1 VSNVK
6 GETKQKSLSTKE
18 WRQICQNKGLGRFY
32 IDWTDYLPRVFSI
45 YLTRCF
51 ITLKVSANQ
60 VTLASLVVGLVLAV
74 LIGLGNP
81 LLMLIAGI
89 LLCLF
94 LILDCSD
101 GEIARY
107 HNKQSYTGFYF
118 DRIITTFI
126 YPAMFF
132 AAGISIFK
140 YTGNIWDIIIAMVAA
155 SSFLLVRISRSYIY
169 SSPLE
174 SILYSRV
181 KPMKSA
187 LSYKDLPQSNG
198 STASKVVEPGFLQ
211 KFPLLGFMADLVIV
225 NGWALIIWI
234 WVMSL
239 VSLSSL
245 IFGHPAFLKDLL
257 RPLIWLYALC
267 GPLAT
272 AYIIWSTL
280 RSRLPDSIA
289 LSLKGNPKDK
299 KGD

>member
-1 VSNVK
+1 MPKVSHSIKELREKCQAK
-6 GETKQKSLSTKE
+6 GH
-18 WRQICQNKGLGRFY
+18 GRFY

-45 YLTRCF
+45 YFTRCF
-51 ITLKVSANQ
+51 ISLRMSANQ
-60 VTLASLVVGLVLAV
+60 VTLVSLVVGILVAV
-74 LIGLGNP
+74 LIGLGEP

-89 LLCLF
+89 LLYLF

-101 GEIARY
+101 GEVARY
-107 HNKQSYTGFYF
+107 YSMQSYTGFYL
-118 DRIITTFI
+118 DRMVTAVI
-126 YPAMFF
+126 YPAVLF
-132 AAGISIFK
+132 ATGINVFQE
-140 YTGNIWDIIIAMVAA
+140 TGFIWDIIIAMIAA
-155 SSFLLVRISRSYIY
+155 SSLLLIRISRSYIY

-187 LSYKDLPQSNG
+187 LSYKDLPQSSG
-198 STASKVVEPGFLQ
+198 SKASKVAEPGVLQ
-211 KFPLLGFMADLVIV
+211 KFPLLGFMADLVIA

-234 WVMSL
+234 WVTAL

-245 IFGHPAFLKDLL
+245 IFSHPAFLKEIL

-272 AYIIWSTL
+272 AYVIWSTV

-289 LSLKGNPKDK
+289 LSLVRGNK